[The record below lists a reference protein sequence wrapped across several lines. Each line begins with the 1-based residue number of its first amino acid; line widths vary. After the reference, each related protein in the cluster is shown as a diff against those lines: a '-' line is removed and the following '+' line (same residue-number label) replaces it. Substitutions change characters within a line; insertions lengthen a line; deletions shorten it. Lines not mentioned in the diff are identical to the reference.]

1 MRTKLDENLPAAEVT
16 RLRRG
21 DQMKKLMLTRDE
33 RIWLR
38 EYCKALGE
46 QHPGAVRQL
55 LIYGSKARGDAGP
68 DSDLD
73 VLLIVSNHAAKRKRQ
88 LRRIGYMLAAAS
100 SAVPSI
106 LAYTEDEWANRK
118 QAASPFR
125 RAVERDAVQVL

>member
-1 MRTKLDENLPAAEVT
+1 MRTKLNENVPAAEVT

-21 DQMKKLMLTRDE
+21 GQMKKLMLTRDE

-38 EYCKALGE
+38 EYCKALDE
-46 QHPGAVRQL
+46 QHPGAVRRL

-68 DSDLD
+68 ESDLD
-73 VLLIVSNHAAKRKRQ
+73 VLLIVSNHAAKLKRQ
-88 LRRIGYMLAAAS
+88 LRWIGYMLAAAS

-106 LAYTEDEWANRK
+106 LAYTEDDWANRE
-118 QAASPFR
+118 QAGSPFR